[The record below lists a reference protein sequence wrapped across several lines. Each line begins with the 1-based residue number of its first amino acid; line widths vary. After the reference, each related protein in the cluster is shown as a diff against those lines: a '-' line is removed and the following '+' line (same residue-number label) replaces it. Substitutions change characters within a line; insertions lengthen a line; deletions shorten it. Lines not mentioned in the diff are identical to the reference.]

1 MEQSRNIERRLVL
14 LRWLVMV
21 VAGLMLA
28 GAVPWQKIAA
38 GMAFVAAYNA
48 ALMLTAG
55 LPRQAVWNGRLNAL
69 AWVFDVLVLS
79 AAVGVSLRSVPSL
92 YFLYVLIIMEAGYA
106 SPHLR
111 KVGLTT
117 LGSFVGNAAATFLA
131 LSGGDLGMLPRLLA
145 LHSAALLA
153 AAAMAAT
160 VNVFKRREDALQR
173 RDRKLSSLMEL
184 GTRFTSS
191 KDVDRLM
198 EQTLRVAL
206 NDTGATAGYIML
218 MDATTQELVTEV
230 AFSTGDHYPFPEKR
244 AAGEGVEGYVAQTG
258 KPLLLSRQRDA
269 GRSAGADL
277 LPALQ
282 YDGEAALC
290 VPLVESA
297 PIGPSGGAAGGRMIG
312 TFSIFNHR
320 PGGRFLA
327 EDMELVRTI
336 AGLTTMAIVNAQLY
350 QSQHDSFVGS
360 LQVLAR
366 TLDAKDPYTQ
376 GHSYR
381 VSELCVMIARKLRIA
396 PEVIDELRNGAL
408 LHDIGKIGV
417 PDAVLRKPERLTD
430 EEFQLMKEHPLIG
443 FEICQ
448 PLGLGE
454 GILMLIRNHHEKL
467 DGSGYPDGLKLGE
480 LPLLLRIICV
490 ADAFDAMSSSRPYRK
505 SMDTHIRNEQL
516 NRFAG
521 TQFDPIIVETLKGLL
536 RNGELDEL
544 YKDQWATPEEMPMV
558 EKPLLRA
565 V

>member
-1 MEQSRNIERRLVL
+1 MEQTRNVERQLVL

-28 GAVPWQKIAA
+28 GAVPWQKIGV
-38 GMAFVAAYNA
+38 GMAVMAAYNA
-48 ALMLTAG
+48 ALILSARQARGAAWNKRLTAF
-55 LPRQAVWNGRLNAL
+55 
-69 AWVFDVLVLS
+69 AWAFDVLVLS
-79 AAVGVSLRSVPSL
+79 AAVGVSLRGVPSL
-92 YFLYVLIIMEAGYA
+92 YFLYVLIIMEAGYTA
-106 SPHLR
+106 PTPR
-111 KVGLTT
+111 KVLWAT
-117 LGSFVGNAAATFLA
+117 LGSIVGNAAATLLA
-131 LSGGDLGMLPRLLA
+131 LPARDLGMLPRLLV
-145 LHSAALLA
+145 LHSAALLV

-160 VNVFKRREDALQR
+160 VNVFKGREDALQR

-184 GTRFTSS
+184 GTRFTNS

-198 EQTLRVAL
+198 EQTLRAAIS
-206 NDTGATAGYIML
+206 DTGATAGYIML
-218 MDATTQELVTEV
+218 MDTTSHELITEV
-230 AFSTGDHYPFPEKR
+230 AFSAGENYPFPEMR

-258 KPLLLSRQRDA
+258 KPLLLSRQRDG

-277 LPALQ
+277 LHAIQ

-297 PIGPSGGAAGGRMIG
+297 PKGVSGGAAGGRMIG
-312 TFSIFNHR
+312 TFSLFNHR

-336 AGLTTMAIVNAQLY
+336 AGLITMAIVNAQLY
-350 QSQHDSFVGS
+350 QSQHDSFLGS

-381 VSELCVMIARKLRIA
+381 VSELCVMIAKKLRIA
-396 PEVIDELRNGAL
+396 PEMIDELHNGAL

-417 PDAVLRKPERLTD
+417 PDAVLRKPDRLTD
-430 EEFQLMKEHPLIG
+430 EEFQMMKEHPVIG

-544 YKDQWATPEEMPMV
+544 YKDQWTTPEETRTVAPPIL
-558 EKPLLRA
+558 KA
-565 V
+565 A

>member
-1 MEQSRNIERRLVL
+1 MLVG
-14 LRWLVMV
+14 V
-21 VAGLMLA
+21 
-28 GAVPWQKIAA
+28 VPWPKIAL
-38 GMAFVAAYNA
+38 GIAFAAAYNG
-48 ALMLTAG
+48 ALMLSART
-55 LPRQAVWNGRLNAL
+55 PRAADWNTRLTTW
-69 AWVFDVLVLS
+69 AWAFDLVVIS
-79 AAVGVSLRSVPSL
+79 AAVGVSLRSVPSV
-92 YFLYVLIIMEAGYA
+92 YFLYVLVVLEAGYTA
-106 SPHLR
+106 DTPR
-111 KVGLTT
+111 KVLWTT
-117 LGSFVGNAAATFLA
+117 LGGLAGNLAATLLA
-131 LSGGDLGMLPRLLA
+131 LPARDYAMLPRLLV
-145 LHSAALLA
+145 LHSAALLVA
-153 AAAMAAT
+153 AAIAAT
-160 VNVFKRREDALQR
+160 VNIFKRREDDMQR
-173 RDRKLSSLMEL
+173 RGRKLSSLMDL

-191 KDVDRLM
+191 KDVDRLL
-198 EQTLRVAL
+198 EQTLHVAI
-206 NDTGATAGYIML
+206 NDTGASAGYIML
-218 MDATTQELVTEV
+218 MDPDASELVTEI
-230 AFSTGDHYPFPEKR
+230 AFSTGENYPFPERR

-258 KPLLLSRQRDA
+258 KPLLLSRQGDA
-269 GRSAGADL
+269 AHSTGAES
-277 LPALQ
+277 LPALH

-297 PIGPSGGAAGGRMIG
+297 PTGRGGSAPAGRMIG

-336 AGLTTMAIVNAQLY
+336 AGLATMAIVNAQLY

-360 LQVLAR
+360 LLVLAR

-376 GHSYR
+376 GHSFR
-381 VSELCVMIARKLRIA
+381 VSELCVLIATKLRIA
-396 PEVIDELRNGAL
+396 PEMIDELRSGAL

-430 EEFQLMKEHPLIG
+430 EEFHMMKEHPVIG
-443 FEICQ
+443 YEICK

-505 SMDTHIRNEQL
+505 SMDTQVRNEQL

-536 RNGELDEL
+536 RNGDLDEL
-544 YKDQWATPEEMPMV
+544 YKDQWATPEAKADIELPF
-558 EKPLLRA
+558 LQA
-565 V
+565 A

>member
-1 MEQSRNIERRLVL
+1 MEQNPNLARQLVL
-14 LRWLVMV
+14 LRWLVIGA
-21 VAGLMLA
+21 AGLMLT
-28 GAVPWQKIAA
+28 GAVAWQKIAVGVA
-38 GMAFVAAYNA
+38 VAAAYNG
-48 ALMLTAG
+48 ALMLTAC
-55 LPRQAVWNGRLNAL
+55 LPRAAAWNKRLTAW
-69 AWVFDVLVLS
+69 AWVFDSVIIS
-79 AAVGVSLRSVPSL
+79 AAVAISVRTVPSL
-92 YFLYVLIIMEAGYA
+92 YFLYVLVIMEAGYTA
-106 SPHLR
+106 AGPR
-111 KVGLTT
+111 KVLWAT
-117 LGSFVGNAAATFLA
+117 LGSITGNTAATLLA
-131 LSGGDLGMLPRLLA
+131 LPARDPSLLPRLLV
-145 LHSAALLA
+145 LHSAALLV

-160 VNVFKRREDALQR
+160 VNIFKRREDDMQR
-173 RDRKLSSLMEL
+173 RGRKLSSLMDL

-191 KDVDRLM
+191 KDVHRLM
-198 EQTLRVAL
+198 EQTLHVAI

-218 MDATTQELVTEV
+218 MDTAAQELVTEI
-230 AFSTGDHYPFPEKR
+230 AFSSGENYPFPERR

-258 KPLLLSRQRDA
+258 KPLLLSRQTDTA
-269 GRSAGADL
+269 RSTGADL

-282 YDGEAALC
+282 YDGEAVLC

-297 PIGPSGGAAGGRMIG
+297 PTGFGNAAGGRIIG
-312 TFSIFNHR
+312 TFSIFNHT
-320 PGGRFLA
+320 PSGRFLP

-336 AGLTTMAIVNAQLY
+336 AGLSTMAIVNAQLY
-350 QSQHDSFVGS
+350 QSQHDLFVAS

-376 GHSYR
+376 GHSFR

-417 PDAVLRKPERLTD
+417 PDAILRKPERLTE
-430 EEFQLMKEHPLIG
+430 EEFQMMKAHPVIG

-454 GILMLIRNHHEKL
+454 GILMLIRSHHEKL

-505 SMDTHIRNEQL
+505 TMDTQVRNEQL

-536 RNGELDEL
+536 RSGELDEL
-544 YKDQWATPEEMPMV
+544 YKDQWTIAEEAPAG
-558 EKPLLRA
+558 EALLLKA
-565 V
+565 A

>member
-1 MEQSRNIERRLVL
+1 MEQNRNVERQLVR
-14 LRWLVMV
+14 LRWLVI
-21 VAGLMLA
+21 AAAILMLA
-28 GAVPWQKIAA
+28 GPVAWQKIACGVA
-38 GMAFVAAYNA
+38 AAAAYNG
-48 ALMLTAG
+48 ALMLTARQ
-55 LPRQAVWNGRLNAL
+55 PRRADWNKRLTAG
-69 AWVFDVLVLS
+69 AWVFDILILS

-92 YFLYVLIIMEAGYA
+92 YFLYVLVIMEAGYTA
-106 SPHLR
+106 LTPR
-111 KVGLTT
+111 KLLWAT
-117 LGSFVGNAAATFLA
+117 LGSVVGNAAATLLA
-131 LSGGDLGMLPRLLA
+131 LPARDLAMLPRLLM
-145 LHSAALLA
+145 LHSAALLV

-160 VNVFKRREDALQR
+160 VYVFKRREDALQR

-191 KDVDRLM
+191 KDVNRLM
-198 EQTLRVAL
+198 EQTLHVAL
-206 NDTGATAGYIML
+206 SDTGATAGYIML
-218 MDATTQELVTEV
+218 MDTVSQELVTEV
-230 AFSTGDHYPFPEKR
+230 AFSTGENYPFPERR

-258 KPLLLSRQRDA
+258 KPLLLSRQTDM

-277 LPALQ
+277 LPSLQ

-297 PIGPSGGAAGGRMIG
+297 PASFSGGKTSGSVIG
-312 TFSIFNHR
+312 TFSIFNHH
-320 PGGRFLA
+320 PGSRFLTD
-327 EDMELVRTI
+327 DMELLCTI
-336 AGLTTMAIVNAQLY
+336 AGLSTMAIVNAQLY

-376 GHSYR
+376 GHSFR

-396 PEVIDELRNGAL
+396 PEMVDELRNGAL
-408 LHDIGKIGV
+408 LHDIGKIGI
-417 PDAVLRKPERLTD
+417 PDAVLQKPDRLTD
-430 EEFQLMKEHPLIG
+430 EEFQMMKEHPVIG

-505 SMDTHIRNEQL
+505 SMDTQVRNEQL

-544 YKDQWATPEEMPMV
+544 YKDQWTTPEETLTV
-558 EKPLLRA
+558 ELSFLKA
-565 V
+565 A

>member
-1 MEQSRNIERRLVL
+1 MDQTRNVERQLVL
-14 LRWLVMV
+14 LRWLVIV
-21 VAGLMLA
+21 VAALMLA
-28 GAVPWQKIAA
+28 GPVAWQKIAI
-38 GMAFVAAYNA
+38 GVAAAAAFNG
-48 ALMLTAG
+48 ALMLTG
-55 LPRQAVWNGRLNAL
+55 RLPRGAAWNKRLTAF
-69 AWVFDVLVLS
+69 AWVFDILILS

-92 YFLYVLIIMEAGYA
+92 YFLYVLVIMGAGYTA
-106 SPHLR
+106 PTPR
-111 KVGLTT
+111 KALWTT
-117 LGSFVGNAAATFLA
+117 FGSLVGNAAATFLA
-131 LSGGDLGMLPRLLA
+131 LPARDLGMLPRLLV
-145 LHSAALLA
+145 LHSAAILV

-160 VNVFKRREDALQR
+160 VNIFKRREDDLQR

-218 MDATTQELVTEV
+218 MDTAANELITEV
-230 AFSTGDHYPFPEKR
+230 AFSTGEDYPFPEKR

-277 LPALQ
+277 LPSLN

-297 PIGPSGGAAGGRMIG
+297 PRGFDGGGGKGRIIG
-312 TFSIFNHR
+312 TFSIFNHL
-320 PGGRFLA
+320 PGGRFLD

-544 YKDQWATPEEMPMV
+544 YKGQWETPEEMPSV
-558 EKPLLRA
+558 ETPLLQA
-565 V
+565 A

>member
-1 MEQSRNIERRLVL
+1 MEQTRNVERQLVL
-14 LRWLVMV
+14 LRCLVLGA
-21 VAGLMLA
+21 AGLMLA
-28 GAVPWQKIAA
+28 GAVPWQEIGAGIAC
-38 GMAFVAAYNA
+38 MAAYNA
-48 ALMLTAG
+48 AIMLSA
-55 LPRQAVWNGRLNAL
+55 RQARGADWNKRLTTL
-69 AWVFDVLVLS
+69 AWVFDILLLS

-92 YFLYVLIIMEAGYA
+92 YFLYVLVIMGAGYTA
-106 SPHLR
+106 STPR
-111 KVGLTT
+111 KVLWTT
-117 LGSFVGNAAATFLA
+117 LGSLGGSAAATFLA
-131 LSGGDLGMLPRLLA
+131 LPARDLGMLPRLLV
-145 LHSAALLA
+145 LHSAVILV

-160 VNVFKRREDALQR
+160 VTVFKRREDTLQR

-198 EQTLRVAL
+198 EQTLRAAL

-218 MDATTQELVTEV
+218 MDTTSQELITEV
-230 AFSTGDHYPFPEKR
+230 AYSTGEDYPFPEKR
-244 AAGEGVEGYVAQTG
+244 KAGEGVEGYVAQTG
-258 KPLLLSRQRDA
+258 KPLFLSRQRDT
-269 GRSAGADL
+269 GRSVGADI
-277 LPALQ
+277 LPVLQ

-297 PIGPSGGAAGGRMIG
+297 PAGFNGGVAGGRMIG
-312 TFSIFNHR
+312 TFSLFNHH
-320 PGGRFLA
+320 PGGQFLA

-350 QSQHDSFVGS
+350 QSQHDSFIAS

-396 PEVIDELRNGAL
+396 PEMIEELHNGAL

-417 PDAVLRKPERLTD
+417 PDAVLQKPGRLTD
-430 EEFQLMKEHPLIG
+430 EEFQLMKEHPVIG

-505 SMDTHIRNEQL
+505 SMDTQVRNEQL

-544 YKDQWATPEEMPMV
+544 YKDQWAMPENTPTV
-558 EKPLLRA
+558 ELPFLKA
-565 V
+565 A